1 MASHT
6 KYTHYSTSTTSP
18 GTASAPSFPSQQS
31 PVPIEYNSPQD
42 DLYEPQPS
50 VAGPSEY
57 AWTNRPFTQEK
68 RGDVGVSEHWSDE
81 VSAAYATPYYA
92 AVDHVQQDAPVVD
105 PQACLFEYPPE
116 QLVGDVSAGTS
127 VTPGWTDNAG
137 QHSED
142 APLLTA
148 DDFVP
153 QFPPC
158 VAVGPVADAEF
169 QPGTEHVPY
178 YSAGQIDYSSQQ
190 GWRHCAPRID
200 NVAHVYGERTLQ
212 NSAAVSGARSEYFQ
226 FRSVRQDIP
235 YTGYDHVGNQ
245 EPVTNIMPYRAAHH
259 PGSTSSPV
267 GYRVGE
273 YAFGRQPEGFYH
285 PWPINSYPSQPPN
298 GIPLSGTRSEYPQ
311 FVRQEFPPSG
321 QIDGTFAEDSRHY
334 LGGQDTGPCFL
345 PQAAYADNASEG
357 AEELGPIS
365 CHAAPSQ
372 TDRTFSSYSALMEY
386 PGGQDIR
393 GLYLPQENVPYS
405 DNGAPPY
412 RGMSFSHD
420 SGRTNHTDGGQNMP
434 TITNRDLNYNQGVA
448 WTTTATPPAA
458 NAASLEMVG
467 SLAMQSY
474 PVPSSPSP
482 HPGPSNNVDGDGQHT
497 ETAQHSYRCRLDSG
511 CGKTCG
517 ADVSVNGK
525 RHFKSHLMRELRRI
539 KNGSLDLSDAKIIK
553 SEADLRRAEELKVP
567 CPNGCTNYGVP
578 TTYAR
583 KAHLRRHLEETC
595 RKPLDDNEIDAVATK
610 AFSRRGK
617 TVAENMRFFNER
629 LLAHVKL

>member
-6 KYTHYSTSTTSP
+6 KHTYYSTSTTSP
-18 GTASAPSFPSQQS
+18 VTASAPSFPSQQS

-68 RGDVGVSEHWSDE
+68 RGDVGVSENWSDE

-105 PQACLFEYPPE
+105 PQACLFQYPPE

-142 APLLTA
+142 APFLTA

-158 VAVGPVADAEF
+158 VAVGPVADADF
-169 QPGTEHVPY
+169 QPATEHVPY

-190 GWRHCAPRID
+190 GWRHCAPQID

-212 NSAAVSGARSEYFQ
+212 NSAAGSGARSEYFQ

-235 YTGYDHVGNQ
+235 YTGDH
-245 EPVTNIMPYRAAHH
+245 
-259 PGSTSSPV
+259 
-267 GYRVGE
+267 
-273 YAFGRQPEGFYH
+273 PEGFYH

-334 LGGQDTGPCFL
+334 LGGQDTGPSFL

-372 TDRTFSSYSALMEY
+372 TDRTFSSYSALREY

-412 RGMSFSHD
+412 HGMSFSYD
-420 SGRTNHTDGGQNMP
+420 SGRKNHTDGGQNMP
-434 TITNRDLNYNQGVA
+434 TITNTDLNYNQGVA

-482 HPGPSNNVDGDGQHT
+482 HPGPSNNVDGNGQHT
-497 ETAQHSYRCRLDSG
+497 ETAQHSYRCCLDSG

-517 ADVSVNGK
+517 ADVSTNGK

-553 SEADLRRAEELKVP
+553 SEADLRRAEELEVP
-567 CPNGCTNYGVP
+567 CPYRCTRYGVP

-583 KAHLRRHLEETC
+583 KTHLRRHLEETC
-595 RKPLDDNEIDAVATK
+595 WKPLDDNEIDAVATK